1 MSIVRQTALHL
12 APVTVLASLFAATLS
27 AEDQDQPTAARK
39 PWTTSRLHGSPEPPE
54 PYKVVSSF
62 PALKFNRPTSI
73 EEVASQNRLL
83 ITEMGGK
90 VFTFPKASKTDTPD
104 LLIDLAASLPK
115 DLADKGVSLFDAE
128 LHPRFTDN
136 RQFFVCYV
144 HPDKGGHTRVS
155 RFTLTADSPP
165 KAEAMSEEVVI
176 TWPSGGHNGGC
187 LEFGQDGMLYIST
200 GDGSGPNPP
209 DGLTS
214 GQDVSDLLGSILRI
228 NVDKKSGDKLYTIPA
243 DNPFVENKLGL
254 PEIWAYGLRNP
265 WKFGADPVT
274 GNIFAADNGWETWE
288 MVHKIV
294 RGGNCG
300 WPVMEGRAA
309 LRSEVKPGPT
319 PILPPVKDHHH
330 SEANS
335 VIGGPVYRSSKL
347 PLAGSFI
354 YGDYITGTLWAIR
367 PDKDNSYTHT
377 TLCDTDLRIVAFT
390 QGSGG
395 EVYVLDYDLTGQI
408 YEIVP
413 SGLKDTT
420 ATFPRRLSETGL
432 FKSLKTMEPA
442 EGVVPYEV
450 IVSRW
455 IDRARGRR
463 FVAIPVN
470 AQIKFSTGPGSPA
483 TYPEGTVFVK
493 HLSLPQGTDLQE
505 LPLETQILHF
515 ENGKWHPY
523 SFLWDDA
530 GQEATL
536 VDSIGASRAIQEG
549 NPVNKEQ
556 LPPGRTWHVNAVNEC
571 KLCHNAESGN
581 VLGFVSLQLS
591 GLDTLASQGVIPPL
605 EPSSEPRELLT
616 NPHDA
621 EAGLDARARS
631 YLHVNCSMCHQ
642 PGGNAIVSFYLRRDM
657 PFDKLNTH
665 KGTGIGTFGMQN
677 AKIIV
682 SSDPYRSV
690 LMYRMSKLGY
700 ARMPYIGS
708 RVVDGAGVAL
718 IEDWI
723 RSLPVEESDGKNSAP
738 LRDDSAEAKALH
750 LLTQVDGSSA
760 ESRKQA
766 LATLT
771 SSTEG
776 ALALI
781 GQLHRGTMT
790 RGDSK
795 MAIALGSAAKSDIR
809 GLFET
814 FIPES
819 ERRPTLGPS
828 FDPQVVLKLEGNHDR
843 GKLIFFSDS
852 ARCRNCHETDDKSKS
867 VGPTLLDIAKKYP
880 KVSDLLEHVLKP
892 SLKIDEPFAAYTLLT
907 TGGQTHSGLLVEKT
921 EQEVVLKTAE
931 KQTVRVKTADIDQ
944 FKKSDKSLMPDRI
957 LSDLAPQEAADLM
970 EYIRSRGRMQ

>member
-1 MSIVRQTALHL
+1 MPRACHIVFVAI
-12 APVTVLASLFAATLS
+12 VSCLASSLS
-27 AEDQDQPTAARK
+27 AEDKDKPATARK

-62 PALKFNRPTSI
+62 PDLKFNRPTCI
-73 EEVASQNRLL
+73 EEIPGQNRLL
-83 ITEMGGK
+83 VTEMSGK
-90 VFTFPKASKTDTPD
+90 VFSFPKDAKVAAAH
-104 LLIDLAASLPK
+104 LVIDLAAILPK
-115 DLADKGVSLFDAE
+115 ELAGRSVSLFDAE
-128 LHPRFTDN
+128 FHPKFKDN
-136 RQFFVCYV
+136 HQLFVCYV

-155 RFTLTADSPP
+155 RFTLTADAPP
-165 KAEAMSEEVVI
+165 KADAKSEEVII

-187 LEFGQDGMLYIST
+187 LEFGKDTMLYIST

-209 DGLTS
+209 DGRTS
-214 GQDVSDLLGSILRI
+214 GQDVSDLLGAILRI
-228 NVDKKSGDKLYTIPA
+228 DVNKKSGDKLYTIPA
-243 DNPFVENKLGL
+243 DNPFVENNAGL

-265 WKFGADPVT
+265 WKFGVDTQT

-300 WPVMEGRAA
+300 WPVMEGRAS

-335 VIGGPVYRSSKL
+335 VIGGPVYRGDKNKSL
-347 PLAGSFI
+347 DGSFI

-395 EVYVLDYDLTGQI
+395 EIYVLDYDLTGQI
-408 YEIVP
+408 YELIP

-442 EGVVPYEV
+442 DGVVPYEV
-450 IVSRW
+450 IVPRW
-455 IDRARGRR
+455 MDGAKGER
-463 FVAIPVN
+463 FIAIPGAGKV
-470 AQIKFSTGPGSPA
+470 AHAAGKDKPA
-483 TYPEGTVFVK
+483 VYPEGTVIAK
-493 HLSLPQGTDLQE
+493 NLTLQE
-505 LPLETQILHF
+505 GDKAPIRLETQILHL
-515 ENGKWHPY
+515 ENGAWHPY
-523 SFLWDDA
+523 SYLWDDG

-536 VDSIGASRAIQEG
+536 VESIGGSRPIQ
-549 NPVNKEQ
+549 PADA
-556 LPPGRTWHVNAVNEC
+556 PARTWHVNAVNEC
-571 KLCHNAESGN
+571 KLCHNAESSN
-581 VLGFVSLQLS
+581 VLGFVPSQLS
-591 GLDTLASQGVIPPL
+591 PDSVTALAEQGIFQPL
-605 EPSSEPRELLT
+605 RISEQDSPALVK
-616 NPHDA
+616 PHDSSNN
-621 EAGLDARARS
+621 LDARARS

-682 SSDPYRSV
+682 PSDPYRSV

-723 RSLPVEESDGKNSAP
+723 RSLPPDESDGKNSAP
-738 LRDDSAEAKALH
+738 RRADSAEAKALH

-771 SSTEG
+771 SSSEG

-781 GQLHRGTMT
+781 GQLHRGTIT

-795 MAIALGSAAKSDIR
+795 DALALGSAAKSDIR

-814 FIPES
+814 FIPEGQ
-819 ERRPTLGPS
+819 RRPTLGPT
-828 FDPQVVLKLEGNHDR
+828 FDPQIVLKLEGNHDR
-843 GKLIFFSDS
+843 GKLIFFSDG

-880 KVSDLLEHVLKP
+880 KANDLLEHVLKP

-921 EQEVVLKTAE
+921 DEEVVLKTAE
-931 KQTVRVKTADIDQ
+931 KLTVRTKAADIEAL
-944 FKKSDKSLMPDRI
+944 KKSDKSLMPDRI
-957 LSDLAPQEAADLM
+957 LSDLTPQEAADLM
-970 EYIRSRGRMQ
+970 EYIRSQGGGK

>member
-1 MSIVRQTALHL
+1 MPRIHHSVIAAVAIVC
-12 APVTVLASLFAATLS
+12 LASSLS
-27 AEDQDQPTAARK
+27 ADDKDKPTAARK

-54 PYKVVSSF
+54 PYKIVSSF
-62 PALKFNRPTSI
+62 PVLKFNRPTSI
-73 EEVASQNRLL
+73 EEVPGQNRLL
-83 ITEMGGK
+83 ITEMSGK
-90 VFTFPKASKTDTPD
+90 VFTFSKDPKTAKPD
-104 LLIDLAASLPK
+104 LLIDLVASLSK
-115 DLADKGVSLFDAE
+115 ELTGRTVALFDAE
-128 LHPRFTDN
+128 FHPKFTDN
-136 RQFFVCYV
+136 HQLFLCYV

-155 RFTLTADSPP
+155 RFTLTAEVPS
-165 KAEAMSEEVVI
+165 KVSSEEVMI

-187 LEFGQDGMLYIST
+187 LEFGKDGMLYIST

-228 NVDKKSGDKLYTIPA
+228 DVDHKSGNKLYTVPS
-243 DNPFVENKLGL
+243 DNPFVENKAGL

-265 WKFGADPVT
+265 WKFGTDTLT

-335 VIGGPVYRSSKL
+335 VIGGPVYRGSKL

-395 EVYVLDYDLTGQI
+395 DVYVLDYDLTGQI
-408 YEIVP
+408 YELIP

-442 EGVVPYEV
+442 GGVVPYDV
-450 IVSRW
+450 IVPRW
-455 IDRARGRR
+455 LDGASGQR
-463 FVAIPVN
+463 FVAVPG
-470 AQIKFSTGPGSPA
+470 TGKVALSAGQDKPA
-483 TYPEGTVFVK
+483 VYPEGTVFAK
-493 HLSLPQGTDLQE
+493 HLTLPQGDE
-505 LPLETQILHF
+505 KEPVRLETQILHF
-515 ENGKWHPY
+515 ENGSWHPY
-523 SFLWDDA
+523 SYLWDDA
-530 GQEATL
+530 GQDAML
-536 VDSIGASRAIQEG
+536 VESIGSSRPIQPA
-549 NPVNKEQ
+549 NAHA
-556 LPPGRTWHVNAVNEC
+556 RTWHVNAVNEC

-581 VLGFVSLQLS
+581 ILGFVSNQLANIE
-591 GLDTLASQGVIPPL
+591 TLANQGVIPPL
-605 EPSSEPRELLT
+605 EPNSEPPERLI
-616 NPHDA
+616 NPHDPKND
-621 EAGLDARARS
+621 LNSRARS

-665 KGTGIGTFGMQN
+665 KGTGIGTFGMRD

-682 SSDPYRSV
+682 PSDPYRSV

-708 RVVDGAGVAL
+708 RVVDSQGVAL
-718 IEDWI
+718 IEEWI
-723 RSLPVEESDGKNSAP
+723 RSLPPDESDGKNSAP
-738 LRDDSAEAKALH
+738 RRADSVEAKAMH

-771 SSTEG
+771 NSSEG

-781 GQLHRGTMT
+781 GQLHRGTIT
-790 RGDSK
+790 EGDSK
-795 MAIALGSAAKSDIR
+795 DAIALGSTAKSDIR

-814 FIPES
+814 FIPEAQ
-819 ERRPTLGPS
+819 RRPTLGPT
-828 FDPQVVLKLEGNHDR
+828 FDPQIVLKLEGNHDR
-843 GKLIFFSDS
+843 GKLIFFSDG

-880 KVSDLLEHVLKP
+880 KASDLLEHVLKP

-921 EQEVVLKTAE
+921 DREAVLKTAE
-931 KQTVRVKTADIDQ
+931 KLIVRIKTADIDQ

-957 LSDLAPQEAADLM
+957 LSDLTPQEGADLI
-970 EYIRSRGRMQ
+970 EYIRSQGK

>member
-1 MSIVRQTALHL
+1 MSSIFPLPELTMSIVRHIALHL
-12 APVTVLASLFAATLS
+12 VFVAILASLLAASLS
-27 AEDQDQPTAARK
+27 AQDKDKAAARK
-39 PWTTSRLHGSPEPPE
+39 PWTASRLHGSPEPPE
-54 PYKVVSSF
+54 PYKVVSAF

-73 EEVASQNRLL
+73 EEVPGQNRLL
-83 ITEMGGK
+83 ITEMSGK
-90 VFTFPKASKTDTPD
+90 VFTFPKDSKTAKPD
-104 LLIDLAASLPK
+104 LLIDLTASLPK
-115 DLADKGVSLFDAE
+115 DLAQKSVSLFDAE
-128 LHPRFTDN
+128 LHPKFTDN
-136 RQFFVCYV
+136 HQLFLCYV
-144 HPDKGGHTRVS
+144 HPDQGGHTRVS
-155 RFTLTADSPP
+155 RFTLTADIPS
-165 KAEAMSEEVVI
+165 KANSEEVII

-187 LEFGQDGMLYIST
+187 LEFGKDGMLYIST

-209 DGLTS
+209 DGRTS
-214 GQDVSDLLGSILRI
+214 GQDVSDLFGSILRI
-228 NVDKKSGDKLYTIPA
+228 DVDHKSGDKLYTVPA

-265 WKFGADPVT
+265 WKFGTDPVT

-309 LRSEVKPGPT
+309 LRTEVKPGPT
-319 PILPPVKDHHH
+319 PILPPVKDHPHT
-330 SEANS
+330 EANS
-335 VIGGPVYRSSKL
+335 VIGGPVYRGSKL

-354 YGDYITGTLWAIR
+354 YGDYITGTIWAIR

-395 EVYVLDYDLTGQI
+395 EIYVLDYDLTGQI
-408 YEIVP
+408 YELVP

-432 FKSLKTMEPA
+432 FTSLKTMQPA
-442 EGVVPYEV
+442 EGVYPYSVRVP
-450 IVSRW
+450 RW
-455 IDRARGRR
+455 LDGAIGQR
-463 FVAIPVN
+463 FIAMPG
-470 AQIKFSTGPGSPA
+470 TGQLDFAAGDDKPA
-483 TYPEGTVFVK
+483 MAPEGTVLVK
-493 HLSLPQGTDLQE
+493 NLTLPQGDGQPSLR
-505 LPLETQILHF
+505 LETQLLLF
-515 ENGKWHPY
+515 ENGSWRPY
-523 SFLWDDA
+523 SYLWDDA
-530 GQEATL
+530 GNDATL
-536 VDSIGASRAIQEG
+536 VDSVGGSRPIQSGA
-549 NPVNKEQ
+549 NT
-556 LPPGRTWHVNAVNEC
+556 RTWHVNAVNEC
-571 KLCHNAESGN
+571 KLCHNRESGPA
-581 VLGFVSLQLS
+581 LGLGENQAIGIEKFSHYEGRDPLNLVKVDPLPALVDPFDRKQ
-591 GLDTLASQGVIPPL
+591 PL
-605 EPSSEPRELLT
+605 E
-616 NPHDA
+616 D
-621 EAGLDARARS
+621 RARS

-642 PGGNAIVSFYLRRDM
+642 PGGNAIVSFYLRREM
-657 PFDKLNTH
+657 PFEKLNTH

-677 AKIIV
+677 AKIIIP
-682 SSDPYRSV
+682 SDPYRSV

-708 RVVDGAGVAL
+708 RVVDSQGVAL

-738 LRDDSAEAKALH
+738 RRADSAEAKALH

-781 GQLHRGTMT
+781 GQLHRGTIT
-790 RGDSK
+790 QGDSK
-795 MAIALGSAAKSDIR
+795 VAIALGSAAKSDIR

-819 ERRPTLGPS
+819 QRRPTLGPNI
-828 FDPQVVLKLEGNHDR
+828 DPQTVLKLQGNHDR
-843 GKLIFFSDS
+843 GKLIFFSDG

-880 KVSDLLEHVLKP
+880 KASDLLEHVLKP
-892 SLKIDEPFAAYTLLT
+892 SLKIDEPFAAYVLLT
-907 TGGQTHSGLLVEKT
+907 TDGQTHTGLLVEKNDK
-921 EQEVVLKTAE
+921 EVALKTAE
-931 KQTVRVKTADIDQ
+931 KLTIRVKAADIDQ
-944 FKKSDKSLMPDRI
+944 FKKSEKSLMPDRI
-957 LSDLAPQEAADLM
+957 LSDLTPQEAADLV
-970 EYIRSRGRMQ
+970 EYIRSQAK